1 MPINQIPAIDSKGI
15 SRQFMIQDYVCCE
28 VLEVTDQ
35 YPQILLGMQAIHRRF
50 DNGPPLG
57 LIKNNDFPQF
67 YK

>member
-1 MPINQIPAIDSKGI
+1 MPQNQIPAIDAKST
-15 SRQFMIQDYVCCE
+15 RQFLQNDYVCCE

-35 YPQILLGMQAIHRRF
+35 FPQIFLGMQAIHRRF

-57 LIKNNDFPQF
+57 LIRVSDLPQF